1 MSRKSKESQVL
12 VTEKILELSQ
22 EMKHESSRLPL
33 SFSFQLCLSACLFVR
48 PYMRYTFGLSVFLS
62 VFLSLSVCSSSR
74 LRTTYKLNSNCP
86 VRENYDKFSIQCIFS
101 EHISNCEW
109 KSQTAQ
115 GQLFLVSGIACVI

>member
-1 MSRKSKESQVL
+1 MHPVDFLSRSV
-12 VTEKILELSQ
+12 
-22 EMKHESSRLPL
+22 SSYVCLP
-33 SFSFQLCLSACLFVR
+33 ACLFVR

-74 LRTTYKLNSNCP
+74 LRTAYKLNFNCP

>member
-33 SFSFQLCLSACLFVR
+33 SFSFQLCLPACLFVC

-74 LRTTYKLNSNCP
+74 LRTTYKLNCP

-101 EHISNCEW
+101 EHISNYEW

-115 GQLFLVSGIACVI
+115 GQLFLVSGMVFVI